1 MIQQLMIVMKKL
13 LSMKTIDTLIKRK
26 FPKRIVILFPR
37 YLKGLELRLILSRGI
52 TSRKKLNLMNLINKF
67 YRRLKIK
74 RNKKN

>member
-1 MIQQLMIVMKKL
+1 MIQKLMIVMKKL

-52 TSRKKLNLMNLINKF
+52 TSRKQLNLMNLINKF

>member
-37 YLKGLELRLILSRGI
+37 YLKGLELRLILSQGI
-52 TSRKKLNLMNLINKF
+52 TSRKQLNLMNLINKF

>member
-26 FPKRIVILFPR
+26 FPKRIVILFLR

-52 TSRKKLNLMNLINKF
+52 TSRKQLNLMNLINKF